1 MPCLPSH
8 LGAIACEQQIALHA
22 MWASHDTNLMT
33 MQQRKRL
40 LMLIE
45 GEAADLGIH
54 GNEGVHILLCPG
66 CHLTQLSLASSSH
79 QLQHPL
85 QTRHDVQRHKVVV
98 QIMPCRCFMKVGK
111 LLLAIRGS
119 YTKIRASVKAA
130 MQSLQEKS
138 STQSTL
144 AEVIS
149 NIFDAA
155 VG

>member
-1 MPCLPSH
+1 
-8 LGAIACEQQIALHA
+8 
-22 MWASHDTNLMT
+22 
-33 MQQRKRL
+33 
-40 LMLIE
+40 MLIE